1 MLTGKMKEINKSVR
15 GVYMRFVLLA
25 VVVVFGA
32 IAIAQAQKGKGKD
45 ALAEPAAISFDNASP
60 VPLKQNSE
68 PDSTTSKQVDFE
80 TPLPSAETGL
90 ESSDTESPDWQSTEL
105 PSDLAA
111 DPIDES
117 NADLPALDD
126 ESDAGL
132 TLPVAGSEP
141 VDTLSEY
148 DQGAYDQGAYD
159 QGAYDQGAYDQGGN
173 DQGTFEQDTTSSQQT
188 DAGTDSLQPL
198 EPVLPADTE
207 LDPSLDPISEQPVD
221 SQASPAD
228 AVSPVDAVPAS
239 DQATLDPLPAAAAAL
254 QPYDTGPAPLPSE
267 ELAPAA
273 SDQSQLEYGTSIDQ
287 PLAPIEPIAT
297 SAQPSSVA
305 FDQPEQGRFD
315 VANRISNPP
324 TGKPGP
330 QTLEGP
336 QSPTLTIEK
345 SAPAEIQVGQPTKF
359 EIRVRN
365 TGQIAAENVLIRD
378 EIPIGTKYVDSNP
391 KATRATNDAIYWE
404 IGSVR
409 PNEDVVVSVDL
420 MPTEEGQVGSVATV
434 AFQASAAARTNATKP
449 ELVLEQTGPREA
461 LLGET
466 VRFSIKL
473 SNPGSGA
480 ATEVVLEED
489 VPSGLS
495 HSSGSKLEYE
505 VGTIQPGQTRNLELT
520 LKASQAGPVL
530 NTIMAR
536 ARGGLEATSSVELA
550 VVAPK
555 LEVVVD
561 GPQKRYLD
569 RQATFSVAV
578 KNPGT
583 STAHGVEVLAK
594 LPSGLKFVST
604 NNSGYYDQS
613 RHAVVWSLEKLPA
626 GEMGQAQF
634 TARPVEMGQYEIRA
648 EGKSKTGLQASDDH
662 AIAVEGIAALFFGLA
677 DQVDPIE
684 VGGRT
689 TYEIKVVNQ
698 GSKAASNVRIVAL
711 VPDGMK
717 PVGAE
722 GPTKEQVQG
731 QKVFFEPMGR
741 LTPQG
746 EAIFR
751 ISVEGTEAGDHR
763 FRVQM
768 SSDDM
773 TRPVIK
779 EEGTRI
785 YAD

>member
-15 GVYMRFVLLA
+15 RVYLRLFVLA
-25 VVVVFGA
+25 AVVVFGA

-45 ALAEPAAISFDNASP
+45 SLPEPAAISFENATP
-60 VPLKQNSE
+60 MPLKQNPE
-68 PDSTTSKQVDFE
+68 QDSTTTKQVNHE
-80 TPLPSAETGL
+80 GELPPAETDL
-90 ESSDTESPDWQSTEL
+90 KPIDTEPADWQSTEL

-117 NADLPALDD
+117 DTGLPALDD
-126 ESDAGL
+126 EPDAGL
-132 TLPVAGSEP
+132 TLPVAGTEA
-141 VDTLSEY
+141 VDTTS
-148 DQGAYDQGAYD
+148 AYDQGAYD
-159 QGAYDQGAYDQGGN
+159 QGAYDQGAYDQDTN
-173 DQGTFEQDTTSSQQT
+173 DTQQANAATDTSQQ
-188 DAGTDSLQPL
+188 L

-207 LDPSLDPISEQPVD
+207 LDPGFDPLPEQSGE
-221 SQASPAD
+221 SQAPPTDVA
-228 AVSPVDAVPAS
+228 APVDAVPLPAAAS
-239 DQATLDPLPAAAAAL
+239 VTEEPTLDPLPAAAAAL
-254 QPYDTGPAPLPSE
+254 QPYDAGSAPLPNE
-267 ELAPAA
+267 GLAPSAN
-273 SDQSQLEYGTSIDQ
+273 DQSQLEYGTSIDQ
-287 PLAPIEPIAT
+287 PLTPIEPIAS

-305 FDQPEQGRFD
+305 FDQPEQGRLD
-315 VANRISNPP
+315 VANRISSPP

-336 QSPTLTIEK
+336 QSPALTIEK

-365 TGQIAAENVLIRD
+365 TGQIAAESVLIRD
-378 EIPIGTKYVDSNP
+378 EIPLGTKYVDSNP
-391 KATRATNDAIYWE
+391 KATSVTNGAIYWE

-409 PNEDVVVSVDL
+409 PGEDVVVTVEL

-434 AFQASAAARTNATKP
+434 AFQASAAARSNATKP

-648 EGKSKTGLQASDDH
+648 EGKSKTGLQATDDH

-751 ISVEGTEAGDHR
+751 ISVEGTEPGDHR